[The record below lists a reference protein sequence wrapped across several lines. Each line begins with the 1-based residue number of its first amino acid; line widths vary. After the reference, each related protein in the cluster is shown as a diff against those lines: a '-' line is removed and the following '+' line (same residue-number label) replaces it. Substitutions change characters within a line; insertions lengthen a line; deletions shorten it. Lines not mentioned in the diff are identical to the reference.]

1 MGNQNGVLVF
11 RSVQKPSDG
20 KSDIWCVSAK
30 ASHNDKNTSKVRHR
44 VLPFE
49 RLLKIILSTPVAVQD
64 IAHLG
69 HRFEREERQWIIFS
83 TFYSE
88 QKHI

>member
-1 MGNQNGVLVF
+1 MGYWFSGLF
-11 RSVQKPSDG
+11 RNPAMASQ
-20 KSDIWCVSAK
+20 IWCVSAK
-30 ASHNDKNTSKVRHR
+30 ASHNDKNTSKVCHC

-49 RLLKIILSTPVAVQD
+49 RLLKIIPSTPVAVQD

-69 HRFEREERQWIIFS
+69 HRFDREERQWIIFS

-88 QKHI
+88 QKHMTNI